1 MKDSISLIGMAGAGK
16 SSIANELSS
25 IMDFKIID
33 SDGLIEQ
40 KQGSSLQKI
49 LDDQGYKALQEI
61 EEKILLSVD
70 FNEIILSTGGSAIY
84 SVKAM
89 EYLMQNSK
97 VFFLEVPFKTILE
110 RVDNFSKRGF
120 IKPHNQTIKDAFE
133 ERKYLY
139 KKYSHH
145 TIDNSS
151 SISSGVAKILELF

>member
-120 IKPHNQTIKDAFE
+120 ILSLI
-133 ERKYLY
+133 Y
-139 KKYSHH
+139 
-145 TIDNSS
+145 I
-151 SISSGVAKILELF
+151 